1 MTSNTPNNNSK
12 TYLRMF
18 IYFGTSILITFFSL
32 VDTIEAD
39 KISDLSQFE
48 WIKLLVKSFVP
59 SLISIKAYFDDTHA
73 ASIGEK
79 EDVQ

>member
-79 EDVQ
+79 EDAQ

>member
-1 MTSNTPNNNSK
+1 MTSNSPNNNTK

-48 WIKLLVKSFVP
+48 WIKMFVKSLVP
-59 SLISIKAYFDDTHA
+59 SLISIKAYFDDTH
-73 ASIGEK
+73 SSSNGESG
-79 EDVQ
+79 DVQ

>member
-1 MTSNTPNNNSK
+1 MASKTPNNNNK

-39 KISDLSQFE
+39 KITDLSQFE
-48 WIKLLVKSFVP
+48 WIKLAVKSLVP

-73 ASIGEK
+73 SSNGESG
-79 EDVQ
+79 DAQ

>member
-1 MTSNTPNNNSK
+1 MASNSPNNNSK

-18 IYFGTSILITFFSL
+18 IYFATSILITFFSL

-39 KISDLSQFE
+39 KISDLSQFD

-79 EDVQ
+79 ADDQ

>member
-1 MTSNTPNNNSK
+1 MSINNSNNNSK

-18 IYFGTSILITFFSL
+18 IYFFTSILITFFSL
-32 VDTIEAD
+32 VDTIDAD

-48 WIKLLVKSFVP
+48 WIKILVKSFIP

-73 ASIGEK
+73 SSTGVSENV
-79 EDVQ
+79 E